1 MSRRA
6 TLVSALSFVALILSR
21 SMVAQQRDNSRPS
34 DMATSIAVT
43 TSSPSLD
50 LVLISPQ
57 DPSFDGVTRTLL
69 GVAASGPALDLKP
82 FLAVLSNRSSGTV
95 VAYEMFWNVTNT
107 DKTGR
112 IVRDCEIQ
120 LDLFRRC
127 IQVIHS
133 SPGTIS
139 FEAISNSNR
148 LSCGQACS

>member
-107 DKTGR
+107 DKTGENR
-112 IVRDCEIQ
+112 SRLRNSARPVQTLYSGYSQ
-120 LDLFRRC
+120 LARYHFL
-127 IQVIHS
+127 
-133 SPGTIS
+133 
-139 FEAISNSNR
+139 
-148 LSCGQACS
+148 